1 MSLLV
6 TILIAVLI
14 FCLIWYLISILPL
27 PAPFANTKWVFYALL
42 IILAIVW
49 LLGKI
54 GFAF

>member
-27 PAPFANTKWVFYALL
+27 PAPLANVKWVFYAVL
-42 IILAIVW
+42 IVLAIVW
-49 LLGKI
+49 LLSKV